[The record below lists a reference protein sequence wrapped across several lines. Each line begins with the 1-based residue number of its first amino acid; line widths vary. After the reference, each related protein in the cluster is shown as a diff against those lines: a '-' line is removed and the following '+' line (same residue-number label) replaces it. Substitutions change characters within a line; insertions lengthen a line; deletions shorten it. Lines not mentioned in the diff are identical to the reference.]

1 MNDRFYS
8 GDDGFGLDLD
18 APLRVEQL
26 FDGDHGGCGA
36 DVGEDLAVGTPDLL
50 PVLGMGEVDARTD
63 DVLERGA
70 GVVECGLDELED
82 GAGLVG
88 GRKVVRADGAGS
100 GDVDDV
106 ADANGAR
113 ETDDGLVGDVP
124 GMFVRVMELMLTKSA
139 LVRYGGDRWRDRFGR
154 RKMARRDSVRATV
167 GLMVLAAAMA
177 APMAVQAQAPVQNP
191 TPVAAESQQDLG
203 ATQQRLMQLLRVSPT
218 LAEVV
223 ASDPSLLADQQYV
236 ARSNPELATF
246 LQEHPEIGRNPAF
259 WLFSELRSP
268 QQKYYEVLEQK
279 RGFVPPRDAR
289 SNGLDRVMSNVA
301 PMIVMIVLLC
311 ALAWIIRTLVEN
323 RRWTKVFTLQ
333 SEVHGKLIDRF
344 ASNQELLGYMETDAG
359 RRFLEAAPI
368 VTEVETRRMPNLVSR
383 MMATLQVGLVLML
396 LGAGLITLRGSVGD
410 ASTTLLVLGV
420 IALMPGIGLILSAGI
435 LWLLGK
441 RLNLIETPYVPS
453 DMDLRGRE

>member
-1 MNDRFYS
+1 
-8 GDDGFGLDLD
+8 
-18 APLRVEQL
+18 
-26 FDGDHGGCGA
+26 
-36 DVGEDLAVGTPDLL
+36 
-50 PVLGMGEVDARTD
+50 
-63 DVLERGA
+63 
-70 GVVECGLDELED
+70 
-82 GAGLVG
+82 
-88 GRKVVRADGAGS
+88 
-100 GDVDDV
+100 
-106 ADANGAR
+106 
-113 ETDDGLVGDVP
+113 
-124 GMFVRVMELMLTKSA
+124 
-139 LVRYGGDRWRDRFGR
+139 
-154 RKMARRDSVRATV
+154 
-167 GLMVLAAAMA
+167 MVLAVAMA